1 MMRIRRAQWIASFDM
16 EDLVSSILRDGMLVS
31 MSLVIS
37 GLMVQRLCHG
47 QIEEQLQG
55 TNALQLVLADL
66 RRIGPAARWPSILV
80 HVGIAGFMVTPY
92 VRVFASMLYFAKV
105 QRSWKHALM
114 TGLVLATLTYVLFLG

>member
-1 MMRIRRAQWIASFDM
+1 MVRIRRAQWIASFDM
-16 EDLVSSILRDGMLVS
+16 EDLVSAILRDGMLVS
-31 MSLVIS
+31 MGLVIS
-37 GLMVQRLCHG
+37 GLMLQRFCHG
-47 QIEEQLQG
+47 RIEEQLQG
-55 TNALQLVLADL
+55 TNVLQLILADL
-66 RRIGPAARWPSILV
+66 HQIGLAARWPSILV